1 MFVGKLSNINYGK
14 YVFSQLKKA
23 LSQRIFDRFMLKYDG
38 NKKVRH
44 FTGWNQLLCMI
55 FYQLYSLD
63 SLRDLIIVA
72 VHQSKFYI

>member
-38 NKKVRH
+38 NKKVRY

-55 FYQLYSLD
+55 FYHLYSLD